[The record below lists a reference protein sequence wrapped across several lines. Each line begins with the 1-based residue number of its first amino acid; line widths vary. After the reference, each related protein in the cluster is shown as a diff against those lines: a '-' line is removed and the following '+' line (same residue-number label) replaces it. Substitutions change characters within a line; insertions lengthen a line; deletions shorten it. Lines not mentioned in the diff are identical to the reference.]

1 VARHLLKCL
10 TRQLKNIF
18 PSQIFDE
25 NRLDLLFYVFF
36 VQGKKSVKIQINENR
51 EIHFHHSLKE
61 RKMSPRIPGK
71 N

>member
-1 VARHLLKCL
+1 VARNLLKCL

-36 VQGKKSVKIQINENR
+36 DVFKEKIGEDT
-51 EIHFHHSLKE
+51 K
-61 RKMSPRIPGK
+61 
-71 N
+71 